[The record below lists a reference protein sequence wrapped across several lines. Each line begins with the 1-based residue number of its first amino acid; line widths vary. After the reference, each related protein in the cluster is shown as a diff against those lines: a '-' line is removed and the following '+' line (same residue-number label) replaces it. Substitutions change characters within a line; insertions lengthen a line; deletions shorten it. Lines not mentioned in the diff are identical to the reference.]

1 VSRNQKN
8 QAKEVPNPHR
18 DLPGQ
23 ARLALVDYLA
33 ELKRQT
39 KGVRLMPKS
48 ANIPDPFKVP
58 FQTPEDTGIKG
69 RAVPKLKNTRQLS
82 PAKSFVA
89 ALGVDGKTMN
99 EVAKEL
105 GISRTYMLKLL
116 EVESLKAPSLVAPFG
131 SRKIY
136 VYTPEDREELR
147 EYLARER
154 TAVPRRPGV
163 HDRSKGSP
171 HRSTD

>member
-1 VSRNQKN
+1 MSRNQKN
-8 QAKEVPNPHR
+8 QAKEVTNPHR

-33 ELKRQT
+33 ELTRQT
-39 KGVRLMPKS
+39 KGVKPMVKG
-48 ANIPDPFKVP
+48 NVPDPFQVP
-58 FQTPEDTGIKG
+58 FQAPEDTGIKG
-69 RAVPKLKNTRQLS
+69 RAIPKIKNTKQLS
-82 PAKSFVA
+82 PAKAFVA

-99 EVAKEL
+99 EVATEL

-131 SRKIY
+131 TRKIY

-154 TAVPRRPGV
+154 TPVPRRPGT
-163 HDRSKGSP
+163 HDRAPGAP
-171 HRSTD
+171 DRPAH